1 MYGTMKAVSGIEM
14 HNLDRR
20 AVEEGGIPGERL
32 MRIAGALAA
41 SSVMEYIA
49 RLMKFD
55 VFPRNIIVL
64 AGKGNNAGD
73 AFVVAK
79 LLANLGEYNVFL
91 HCTAKEEELQGDALT
106 MFREL
111 PDKIRGRITY
121 GLQKSDLEI
130 PNVLIV
136 DGLLGT
142 GCHGPLR
149 EPFDSWIRIVNE
161 SGHPV
166 VSLDIPS
173 GLDADTGE
181 VVTDAITADL
191 TLTMALPKRGML
203 SEEGIRRC
211 GRIKVLDIGIPARF
225 VDDVTGFT
233 ECTTAAD
240 IVKYFPREPFDI
252 HKNSRG
258 HLLVIGGS
266 RLYSGAPALAGE
278 AALRTSAGLVTV
290 AIPESAHLF
299 ADPPKAMMIRKI
311 PDSCLGFF
319 CEDSKVGI
327 AELMEKADAV
337 VIGPG
342 MGTDPNSL
350 SVLELVLASGKKVLA
365 DADALNLLAQ
375 NPSLAEKIQSD
386 IVFTPHPGEMKRLAS
401 AFGIDTGLSRIEQAK
416 ALASKLRSTIVLKG
430 AHTVVASCDG
440 RYAVNLSGCPALATA
455 GSGDI
460 LSGIIGALLA
470 NGQFSAFEC
479 ARAAVF
485 LHGFTAE
492 LAVPLGSRGLIADDL
507 ICYIPQAIRKVSVTA

>member
-1 MYGTMKAVSGIEM
+1 
-14 HNLDRR
+14 
-20 AVEEGGIPGERL
+20 
-32 MRIAGALAA
+32 
-41 SSVMEYIA
+41 MEYIA
-49 RLMKFD
+49 KLMKFD

-64 AGKGNNAGD
+64 AGNGNNAGD

-111 PDKIRGRITY
+111 PDKIKGRITW

-181 VVTDAITADL
+181 VATDAITADL

-225 VDDVTGFT
+225 VEDVTEYT

-290 AIPESAHLF
+290 AIPEGAHLF

-319 CEDSKVGI
+319 CEDSKAGI

-350 SVLELVLASGKKVLA
+350 SVLELVLGSGKKVLA

-401 AFGIDTGLSRIEQAK
+401 AFGIDAGLSRIKQAK
-416 ALASKLRSTIVLKG
+416 TLASRLCSTVVLKG
-430 AHTVVASCDG
+430 AHTVVVGRDG
-440 RYAVNLSGCPALATA
+440 AYAVNLSGCPALATA

-470 NGQFSAFEC
+470 NGQYSSFEC

>member
-1 MYGTMKAVSGIEM
+1 MKAVSGTEM
-14 HNLDRR
+14 RNLDRR
-20 AVEEGGIPGERL
+20 AIEEGGIPGERL

-41 SSVMEYIA
+41 SSIMEYIA

-91 HCTAKEEELQGDALT
+91 HCAAKEEELQGDALT
-106 MFREL
+106 MFRD
-111 PDKIRGRITY
+111 DKIKGRITW

-136 DGLLGT
+136 DSLLGT
-142 GCHGPLR
+142 GCRGPLR

-181 VVTDAITADL
+181 VATDAIIADL

-211 GRIKVLDIGIPARF
+211 GRIKVLDIGIPAHF
-225 VDDVTGFT
+225 ADEATEFT
-233 ECTTAAD
+233 ECTAASD

-290 AIPESAHLF
+290 AIPEGAHLF

-319 CEDSKVGI
+319 CEDSKPGI

-350 SVLELVLASGKKVLA
+350 SILEQVLVSGKKALA

-375 NPSLAEKIQSD
+375 APFLAEKISAD
-386 IVFTPHPGEMKRLAS
+386 LVFTPHPGEMRRLQS
-401 AFGIDTGLSRIEQAK
+401 AFGLDGEKSRIDQALEM
-416 ALASKLRSTIVLKG
+416 ADCTGCTVILKG
-430 AHTVVASCDG
+430 CRSVIASPDG
-440 RYAVNLSGCPALATA
+440 VYSLNLSGCPTLATA
-455 GSGDI
+455 GSGDT
-460 LSGIIGALLA
+460 LTGICGSFLA
-470 NGQFSAFEC
+470 QGFSAWDA
-479 ARAAVF
+479 ARLGAY
-485 LHGFTAE
+485 LHG
-492 LAVPLGSRGLIADDL
+492 LAGEILAPCGSRGVIADDL
-507 ICYIPQAIRKVSVTA
+507 ASAAARAIHRILPTA

>member
-1 MYGTMKAVSGIEM
+1 MKAVSGTVM
-14 HNLDRR
+14 RSLDRR
-20 AVEEGGIPGERL
+20 AIEEAGIPGERL
-32 MRIAGALAA
+32 MKIAGALATSA
-41 SSVMEYIA
+41 IMEYISK
-49 RLMKFD
+49 LMKFD

-79 LLANLGEYNVFL
+79 LMANLSEYNVFL
-91 HCTAKEEELQGDALT
+91 HCVAAEEELQGDALA
-106 MFREL
+106 MFKEL
-111 PDKIRGRITY
+111 PDKIKGRITY

-142 GCHGPLR
+142 GFHGELR
-149 EPFDSWIRIVNE
+149 EPFASWIRLVNE

-173 GLDADTGE
+173 GLNADTGE
-181 VVTDAITADL
+181 ISGDAVTADL
-191 TLTMALPKRGML
+191 TVTMALPKAGML

-211 GRIKVLDIGIPARF
+211 GRIKVADIGIPPRY
-225 VDDVTGFT
+225 VEEVTEYT
-233 ECTTAAD
+233 ECTVEAD
-240 IVKYFPREPFDI
+240 VRKYLPREAFDI
-252 HKNSRG
+252 HKNLRG

-299 ADPPKAMMIRKI
+299 ANPPKAMIVRKI

-319 CEDSKVGI
+319 CEDSRTGI
-327 AELMEKADAV
+327 GELLEKADAV

-342 MGTDPNSL
+342 MGTDSNTL
-350 SVLELVLASGKKVLA
+350 SVLEQVLTSGKRVLA
-365 DADALNLLAQ
+365 DADALNLLAG
-375 NPSLAEKIQSD
+375 NPELAEKINAD
-386 IVFTPHPGEMKRLAS
+386 AVFTPHPGEMKRLAE
-401 AFGIDTGLSRIEQAK
+401 AFGIDAGQTRIEQAK
-416 ALASKLRSTIVLKG
+416 ALAARLRSTIVLKG
-430 AHTVVASCDG
+430 AHTVVAGKDGSC
-440 RYAVNLSGCPALATA
+440 AVNLSGCPALATA

-460 LSGIIGALLA
+460 LSGMIGAFLA
-470 NGQFSAFEC
+470 NGRYTVFEC

-485 LHGFTAE
+485 LHGYAAE
-492 LAVPLGSRGLIADDL
+492 LAIPVGSRGLIADDL
-507 ICYIPQAIRKVSVTA
+507 ICFIPQTIRKVSVTA

>member
-1 MYGTMKAVSGIEM
+1 MKAVSGIEM

-149 EPFDSWIRIVNE
+149 EPFDSWIRTVNE

-225 VDDVTGFT
+225 VDDVAECT

-319 CEDSKVGI
+319 CEDSKAGI
-327 AELMEKADAV
+327 TELMEKADAV

-386 IVFTPHPGEMKRLAS
+386 IVFTPHPGEMKRLAA

-416 ALASKLRSTIVLKG
+416 ALASKLRSTVVLKG

-440 RYAVNLSGCPALATA
+440 RYAVNLSGCPVLATA

>member
-1 MYGTMKAVSGIEM
+1 MKAVSGTEM
-14 HNLDRR
+14 RNLDRR
-20 AVEEGGIPGERL
+20 AIEEGGIPGERL

-41 SSVMEYIA
+41 SSIMEYIA

-91 HCTAKEEELQGDALT
+91 HCAAKEEELQGDALT

-111 PDKIRGRITY
+111 PDKIKGRITW

-142 GCHGPLR
+142 GCRGPLR

-181 VVTDAITADL
+181 VATDTIVADL

-225 VDDVTGFT
+225 VDEATEFT
-233 ECTTAAD
+233 ECTAASD

-290 AIPESAHLF
+290 AIPEGAHLF

-319 CEDSKVGI
+319 CEDSKPGI

-350 SVLELVLASGKKVLA
+350 SILEQVLVSGKKALA

-375 NPSLAEKIQSD
+375 APFLAEKITAD
-386 IVFTPHPGEMKRLAS
+386 LVFTPHPGEMKRLAA
-401 AFGIDTGLSRIEQAK
+401 AFGIDTALSRLEQAR
-416 ALASKLRSTIVLKG
+416 ALASKLRSTVVLKG
-430 AHTVVASCDG
+430 AHTVVAG
-440 RYAVNLSGCPALATA
+440 RNGEYAVNLSGCPALATA

-470 NGQFSAFEC
+470 NGQYSAFEC